1 MYTSD
6 ELNIL
11 PSAFEKIFGAMEND
25 IMQDIINRIAEN
37 DEITRTADWEMFRMR
52 SLGAVNDDI
61 QSRIKTTLNMSDNVL
76 DNMFE
81 KVIEEGYTRDEE
93 MYKTTGKQF
102 IPYEE
107 NKELQQLVQ
116 AVKNQTRG
124 EFFNITGTMGFSVK
138 KPSGNKEFQSIDN
151 YFKDILDK
159 VSMHVLNG
167 TYDYNSMINK
177 VVNEMTNSG
186 VRTIDYESGYSSRV
200 EVAARRAIITGTNQV
215 TSKISEENMEK
226 LDTEFVET
234 SWHSTARPTH
244 QIWQGRVF
252 HWKKNLEKCD
262 ESSTI
267 KEKDI
272 LIHKSIGAKAK
283 NYDVLDVNTGEF
295 FHFVGGTKIQDS
307 EVFAGYK
314 VKNSLRP
321 EVAEGLTEEFGGKV
335 ERWQHAKGKAVIDRN
350 GEAVK
355 AEVHWFQEDSVG
367 KVKFKVKEWL
377 EDES

>member
-11 PSAFEKIFGAMEND
+11 PSAVEKIFGAMEND

-52 SLGAVNDDI
+52 CLGAVNDDI
-61 QSRIKTTLNMSDNVL
+61 QSRIKTALNLSNDVL
-76 DNMFE
+76 EHMFE
-81 KVIEEGYTRDEE
+81 KVIEDGYARDEE

-151 YFKDILDK
+151 YFKDVLDK
-159 VSMHVLNG
+159 ASMHVLNG

-186 VRTIDYESGYSSRV
+186 VRTIDYESGYSNRV
-200 EVAARRAIITGTNQV
+200 EVAARRAILTGTNQV
-215 TSKISEENMEK
+215 TSKISEENMKK
-226 LDTEFVET
+226 LDTEYVEV

-252 HWKKNLEKCD
+252 HWKKNLEKND
-262 ESSTI
+262 ERSTI
-267 KEKDI
+267 KMNLQFFSSNSKDYKTVI
-272 LIHKSIGAKAK
+272 LPKQEYAKVMSELNTHMSDTQRKQKVVTKAIGEYIYTVENNGFD
-283 NYDVLDVNTGEF
+283 NYRVIGKKLIDNDVLDWW
-295 FHFVGGTKIQDS
+295 
-307 EVFAGYK
+307 
-314 VKNSLRP
+314 
-321 EVAEGLTEEFGGKV
+321 EE
-335 ERWQHAKGKAVIDRN
+335 
-350 GEAVK
+350 
-355 AEVHWFQEDSVG
+355 
-367 KVKFKVKEWL
+367 
-377 EDES
+377 